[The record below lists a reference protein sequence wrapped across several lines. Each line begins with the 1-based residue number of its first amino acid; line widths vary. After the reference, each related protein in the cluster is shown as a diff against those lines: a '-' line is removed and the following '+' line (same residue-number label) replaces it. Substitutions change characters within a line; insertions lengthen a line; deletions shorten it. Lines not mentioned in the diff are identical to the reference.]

1 MLSQSLDHDSALTSL
16 RIRWAGLA
24 LSLTLI
30 VAAGSAWIYNAWQPG
45 YALRWLALAL
55 CLSAYLMWVLWR
67 SLPANHRPEEKCL
80 LPYFGAGN
88 NLTLLRGILL
98 AALAGFLFSPL
109 PPGRLA
115 GLPGLI
121 YTLAATADLFDGYL
135 ARRSNQV
142 TQLGE
147 RLDMSLDGLGV
158 LIASVLVV
166 QYGQVPAWYLLVGLA
181 RYLFL
186 AGIWLRRRLG
196 KPVYELAPRSTRRPF
211 AGAQMGLIAVLMW
224 PIFSPPATYLAAA
237 LFALPFLIGF
247 SWDWLTISG
256 SLITR
261 ADRSHP
267 EPDVSGITSSSNAL
281 ETVRW
286 PGRFLADWAPVIL
299 RASIVILFAL
309 SLAQRIE
316 GYPASIWTALAHLL
330 ALVGTILLAFGAA
343 GRVAA
348 LAVLFSLGIYQQY
361 SNLTLTDSLAVVAAC
376 GLFFLG
382 TGAFSLWTPEKRI
395 IAKRIGEA

>member
-16 RIRWAGLA
+16 RIRWVGLA
-24 LSLTLI
+24 LALTLM
-30 VAAGSAWIYNAWQPG
+30 VSAGSAWLYLAWQPG
-45 YALRWLALAL
+45 YALRWLALAM
-55 CLSAYLMWVLWR
+55 CLSVYLMWVLWR
-67 SLPANHRPEEKCL
+67 SLPYNHRAGEKL
-80 LPYFGAGN
+80 LFPGFGAGN
-88 NLTLLRGILL
+88 NLTLARGILL

-109 PPGRLA
+109 PPGGLA
-115 GLPGLI
+115 WLPGLI
-121 YTLAATADLFDGYL
+121 YTLAVTADLFDGYL

-147 RLDMSLDGLGV
+147 KLDMSLDGLGV
-158 LIASVLVV
+158 MIASVLVV

-196 KPVYELAPRSTRRPF
+196 KPVYELAHNSTRRPF
-211 AGAQMGLIAVLMW
+211 AGAQMGLIAVVMW
-224 PIFSPPATYLAAA
+224 PIFSPPGTYLAAT

-247 SWDWLTISG
+247 SRDWLTVSG
-256 SLITR
+256 SLIPG
-261 ADRSHP
+261 ADRSHLKSNI
-267 EPDVSGITSSSNAL
+267 SGLISSSAAK
-281 ETVRW
+281 EMVQW
-286 PGRFLADWAPVIL
+286 PRRFIADWAPVIL
-299 RASIVILFAL
+299 RASIVILL
-309 SLAQRIE
+309 TLGLAQRIG
-316 GYPASIWTALAHLL
+316 GYPASFWTALAHLL
-330 ALVGTILLAFGAA
+330 AVIGMTLLAFGAA

-361 SNLTLTDSLAVVAAC
+361 SNLTLADSLAVVAAC

-395 IAKRIGEA
+395 IVKRIGEV

>member
-1 MLSQSLDHDSALTSL
+1 MLSRSLNHNSSLTSL
-16 RIRWAGLA
+16 RIRWLGLA
-24 LSLTLI
+24 LALTL
-30 VAAGSAWIYNAWQPG
+30 VVTTGSAWLYTAWQPG
-45 YALRWLALAL
+45 YALRWLALAAGMSVY
-55 CLSAYLMWVLWR
+55 LSGILWR
-67 SLPANHRPEEKCL
+67 YLPDNHRAEEKRL

-98 AALAGFLFSPL
+98 VALAGFLFSPL
-109 PPGRLA
+109 PPGGLA
-115 GLPGLI
+115 WLPGLI
-121 YTLAATADLFDGYL
+121 YTLAAIADLFDGYL

-147 RLDMSLDGLGV
+147 KLDMSLDGLGV

-186 AGIWLRRRLG
+186 AGTWLRRRLG
-196 KPVYELAPRSTRRPF
+196 KPVYELASSSTRRPF
-211 AGAQMGLIAVLMW
+211 AGAQMGLIAVVMW
-224 PIFSPPATYLAAA
+224 PIFSPPGTSLAAT

-247 SWDWLTISG
+247 TRDWLTVSG
-256 SLITR
+256 ALIAG
-261 ADRSHP
+261 ADRSNLKS
-267 EPDVSGITSSSNAL
+267 DVSGITSSSAAM
-281 ETVRW
+281 EPGYW
-286 PGRFLADWAPVIL
+286 PGRFIADWAPVIL
-299 RASIVILFAL
+299 RASIIIL
-309 SLAQRIE
+309 LAPVLVQRI
-316 GYPASIWTALAHLL
+316 GGFPASFWTALANLL
-330 ALVGTILLAFGAA
+330 AVAGVILLAFGAA

-361 SNLTLTDSLAVVAAC
+361 SNLTVTDSIAIVAAC

-395 IAKRIGEA
+395 INKRIGEA